1 MYSRSNCQQRR
12 PIAGPRRRQNQRV
25 APNLRP
31 GSVLAMDWRPGPM
44 VPDRYRR
51 RTLRIDGR
59 GSQCRPL
66 GRILP
71 RGLKCLCSEREN
83 AYTTEVRFE
92 TVQWRDSHSLRT
104 RRPSPER
111 RCGVP
116 DTDYPDVSHFEG
128 PSGRIQSF
136 ENPYEARLYADV
148 YAITGGFREEQTG
161 KRGVPP
167 GIVRASEEI
176 RMTYLA
182 VQMSVTYAA

>member
-71 RGLKCLCSEREN
+71 RGLKCLCSERER
-83 AYTTEVRFE
+83 TPTL
-92 TVQWRDSHSLRT
+92 LRCV
-104 RRPSPER
+104 SK
-111 RCGVP
+111 RCSGGIATPYGQGDRLRNDGGVP

-148 YAITGGFREEQTG
+148 YPITGGFREEQTG